1 MRTSEQIDRLEEDKT
16 AVAGVTHRSGISI
29 STAVLIGILFL
40 ILAAATPFVLT
51 LTVATR
57 NTNELLADKVELAI
71 GAIRAGLRG
80 HIDPARAQVDYIL
93 KLVEDGTIDP
103 RDERRF
109 TRFLQ
114 ATMAAAP
121 QVAFVGVIR
130 PDYSHTTAMSF
141 GPEPIV
147 HGSLADDPLA
157 KVQIDAGAAA
167 DGPFWGEPF
176 YEVEA
181 QTSFLNL
188 RAPVYREGECLG
200 LLVTAISVKD
210 ISDFLANLELGEDTS
225 TPFVLYGRNRVL
237 AHEALVYGVWGVSPD
252 QPLPALATF
261 QDAALAR
268 MRDEGA
274 SSEDDLDEYETSA
287 QARIVTTREDGKKY
301 AILYDSLEGYGPA
314 PLTAGVYFDLAEVG
328 VQYRR
333 LWMALAGGCI
343 LVLVALVIGLVAG
356 KRLSGYSKRL
366 ATVAGRIRE
375 LDVEHA
381 PTLPGSKIRELNESA
396 EAFNSMVRALRWFE
410 INVPRKLVK
419 RLIQSGQT
427 RSLTSENRTLTVLF
441 TDVSGFTQLA
451 SALPADLVADFLN
464 RHFGM
469 IAECVEA
476 EGGTVDK
483 YIGDGVMAFW
493 GAPEDQPD
501 HAARAARAAL
511 AVVARIAADNAER
524 DKIGQQPVRMRIGIH
539 SGPVVVGNIGAPG
552 RVNYTIIGDTV
563 NTAQRLEQLGKELG
577 GGASAVVLTSA
588 ESVSMMGAGFDV
600 EAVGARILR
609 GRAEETSIYLLKGQ
623 AGDGATA

>member
-1 MRTSEQIDRLEEDKT
+1 MRSSEQIDRLEEEKST
-16 AVAGVTHRSGISI
+16 VAGVTHRSGISI
-29 STAVLIGILFL
+29 STAVFIGILFL
-40 ILAAATPFVLT
+40 ILAAATPFVLS

-57 NTNELLADKVELAI
+57 NTNELISDKVELAI

-103 RDERRF
+103 RNERRF

-121 QVAFVGVIR
+121 QVAFVGIIR
-130 PDYSHTTAMSF
+130 PDYSHTTAVSF
-141 GPEPIV
+141 GPDPIM
-147 HGSLADDPLA
+147 HGSLENDPA
-157 KVQIDAGAAA
+157 ARDQIDAGAAA
-167 DGPFWGEPF
+167 AGPFWGEPF

-188 RAPVYREGECLG
+188 RAPVYRNGEYLG

-210 ISDFLANLELGEDTS
+210 ISEFLASLELGEDTS

-237 AHEALVYGVWGVSPD
+237 AHEALVYGVWGVSSE
-252 QPLPALATF
+252 QPLPALSSF

-268 MRDEGA
+268 MWDQDA
-274 SSEDDLDEYETSA
+274 SFEDDMDEYETSA
-287 QARIVTTREDGKKY
+287 QARIVTVEEDGKKY
-301 AILYDSLEGYGPA
+301 AFLYDTLEGYGPVS
-314 PLTAGVYFDLAEVG
+314 LTVGVYFDLAEVG

-343 LVLVALVIGLVAG
+343 LVLIALVIGLVAG
-356 KRLSGYSKRL
+356 KRLSYYSKRL
-366 ATVAGRIRE
+366 VAVAGRIRE

-410 INVPRKLVK
+410 IYVPRKLVK

-427 RSLTSENRTLTVLF
+427 RSLSSENRTLTVLF
-441 TDVSGFTQLA
+441 TDVSGFTKLA

-464 RHFGM
+464 RHFGL

-511 AVVARIAADNAER
+511 AVVERIAEDNAER
-524 DKIGQQPVRMRIGIH
+524 TKIGQQPVRLRIGIH

-563 NTAQRLEQLGKELG
+563 NTAQRLEQLGKEFDG
-577 GGASAVVLTSA
+577 DAAAVVLTSA
-588 ESVSMMGAGFDV
+588 ETVSMMGTGFDV
-600 EAVGARILR
+600 EAVGARVLR
-609 GRAEETSIYLLKGQ
+609 GRTEETNVYLLKGL
-623 AGDGATA
+623 AESGGMA